1 MTPYEA
7 MNESISYQVQK
18 DIIKR
23 EINWG
28 AEAYAA
34 NQLYFKKDKV
44 EKSILYNLK
53 HQFRE
58 KMRRKDSSWTRR
70 SSGKKKFLELHYKY
84 TF

>member
-34 NQLYFKKDKV
+34 NQLYFKKDKD
-44 EKSILYNLK
+44 EKKALYNLK

-58 KMRRKDSSWTRR
+58 RMRGKFIDWTRR
-70 SSGKKKFLELHYKY
+70 SSGKQKFLELHYKY